1 MSMKRVG
8 NFFGEVTER
17 LSQDGHTIDVYLGPW
32 QQLVC
37 MKNVLCEDG
46 RERTIYT
53 READT
58 FFTVPG
64 RTSAKGKT
72 VTGFVSY
79 DSDIERFTFK
89 ATGKYRDLLTTENET
104 AIA

>member
-8 NFFGEVTER
+8 NNYGHVTES
-17 LSQDGHTIDVYLGPW
+17 LSQDGHTIDVHMGMW
-32 QQLVC
+32 HQLVA
-37 MKNVLCEDG
+37 MRNVLCEDG
-46 RERTIYT
+46 KERTIYT
-53 READT
+53 REPDT

-64 RTSAKGKT
+64 RTSARGKT

-89 ATGKYRDLLTTENET
+89 ATGKHRDLITSN
-104 AIA
+104 